1 MAAIVLTLSVT
12 ALVAGPTLAV
22 KVRAACEQL
31 GIAESGLTV
40 PAALKACNEAMGIE
54 ASGPLLAQADE
65 LVNQLGIS
73 IDTLVPRPP
82 AAPPATPSKADL
94 AALDARVAAALQ
106 PPPPPPRPR
115 EQQPAMPK
123 MVVFDLDFTLW
134 RPELYQLSS
143 GSPFKACSD
152 GAVLTS
158 RGERLDLFPAARTA
172 LRTLADA
179 HVPVAIASRANEVAW
194 AHEIMRR
201 LRVDDRRT
209 VADVVGSAPVV
220 IQGGSKVAHLKHIA
234 SESGVSLRD
243 MLFFDNERTNIVQV
257 EKIGP
262 TCVYCPRGMT
272 DTIFAEGVSVHVA
285 NRPPS
290 SPRRRPAAA
299 GAADGREDHP
309 RGGGRGRKGGRKR
322 EEGLEVGGRRKKD
335 RGKRRGRR
343 Q

>member
-73 IDTLVPRPP
+73 VDTLVPRPPP

-106 PPPPPPRPR
+106 PPPPPPRPQ

-152 GAVLTS
+152 GAVVTS

-179 HVPVAIASRANEVAW
+179 HVPVAIASRANEV
-194 AHEIMRR
+194 
-201 LRVDDRRT
+201 
-209 VADVVGSAPVV
+209 GS
-220 IQGGSKVAHLKHIA
+220 
-234 SESGVSLRD
+234 
-243 MLFFDNERTNIVQV
+243 
-257 EKIGP
+257 
-262 TCVYCPRGMT
+262 
-272 DTIFAEGVSVHVA
+272 
-285 NRPPS
+285 
-290 SPRRRPAAA
+290 
-299 GAADGREDHP
+299 
-309 RGGGRGRKGGRKR
+309 
-322 EEGLEVGGRRKKD
+322 
-335 RGKRRGRR
+335 
-343 Q
+343 

>member
-1 MAAIVLTLSVT
+1 MLTIIRFAFAALLPAAPTCHT
-12 ALVAGPTLAV
+12 ARAAVQRHAVPLLVAPTLPDALTG
-22 KVRAACEQL
+22 AL
-31 GIAESGLTV
+31 IADTLLPLKGLLIESFGRVFNDMIFPLCGGECYSGKDGATV

-65 LVNQLGIS
+65 LVLQLGIS

-82 AAPPATPSKADL
+82 PAAPPAPPSKADL

-115 EQQPAMPK
+115 EQQTAMPK

-134 RPELYQLSS
+134 RPELYQLPS

-194 AHEIMRR
+194 AHEIMRL
-201 LRVDDRRT
+201 LRVDDIRT

-272 DTIFAEGVSVHVA
+272 DSLFAEG
-285 NRPPS
+285 
-290 SPRRRPAAA
+290 
-299 GAADGREDHP
+299 
-309 RGGGRGRKGGRKR
+309 
-322 EEGLEVGGRRKKD
+322 
-335 RGKRRGRR
+335 
-343 Q
+343 